1 MEGQNFRMKMCVVCT
16 LQVEEEFERE
26 RQELKEK
33 AVEQQRQA
41 VQREE
46 ELSNIIE
53 QLKSDLAKVYSYFS

>member
-1 MEGQNFRMKMCVVCT
+1 MKMCVVCT